1 MKGIKTF
8 RLFIANG
15 CLLLKTFLMRLAIVL
30 IFLSVPILLLNCSV
44 SDFAE
49 FIDKSVN
56 AFSLLIEE
64 MSGGKVYSVDGF
76 AEVLRKAVFT
86 VYDLFDSLFVNV
98 PELFSKPVVI
108 YVGIAVFYVLYRFF
122 DGLFDFSTVSGLRE
136 FMAFGKPSS
145 YLWGIYKNFGKFAS
159 YQFPYIF
166 VTLVSDLFV
175 FFAIV
180 GAYLSVFV
188 ELKLAGLIITAVMA
202 LICFSF
208 RMSLFSFWAVE
219 RIYSGEGLVISF
231 RNSLKLIIDRFFPVF
246 ASTFITLF
254 LCLATLVLLRLF
266 VSNRIVSWAL
276 SFASILISFYELR
289 CMNLVQ
295 YYEAIGKPYFTKKLD
310 LVKKND

>member
-1 MKGIKTF
+1 
-8 RLFIANG
+8 
-15 CLLLKTFLMRLAIVL
+15 
-30 IFLSVPILLLNCSV
+30 
-44 SDFAE
+44 
-49 FIDKSVN
+49 
-56 AFSLLIEE
+56 
-64 MSGGKVYSVDGF
+64 
-76 AEVLRKAVFT
+76 
-86 VYDLFDSLFVNV
+86 
-98 PELFSKPVVI
+98 
-108 YVGIAVFYVLYRFF
+108 
-122 DGLFDFSTVSGLRE
+122 
-136 FMAFGKPSS
+136 MAFGKPSS

-219 RIYSGEGLVISF
+219 RIYSGEGVVISF

-295 YYEAIGKPYFTKKLD
+295 YYEAIEKPYFTKKLD